1 MKLISALMGQPDQ
14 KRLILA
20 RLNAAASTAA
30 RQREL
35 YNLLYAYWAN
45 QGLYAWL
52 AQNRYES
59 GINAP
64 AMKGIRTPCARIV
77 DFYVSHLWPGDLEE
91 ALPIETDYETILEP
105 IKQLWLW
112 SNWED
117 EKDLAAQFFALYGDL
132 FIRVAQPDDRAQV
145 YFELIQP
152 QYVTD
157 FTEER
162 GFVKSIR
169 LDIPVTEAV
178 NGIDRTL
185 THTEIWSKADQ
196 SYRRWRHEGGP
207 DAAYETLGTPDEEVS
222 FSEMGIDFVPFVHAR
237 FKSVGDQWGMGC
249 FTHLLDKVDELNL
262 KATRHSE
269 IMFNHLGVTW
279 SLESDVLDAAGRPLP
294 PLTIDP
300 ETDGVVTIGGG
311 RFFRP
316 PSGGHL
322 KEMVPNIQYAAYL
335 DTIESEERALASD
348 APEMNWSHL
357 SESREVSGRALRMLL
372 GPAVK

>member
-1 MKLISALMGQPDQ
+1 MNLISALMGQPDQ
-14 KRLILA
+14 RRLILA

-45 QGLYAWL
+45 QGLYKWL
-52 AQNRYES
+52 AQNRYEA

-64 AMKGIRTPCARIV
+64 AMQGIRTPCARIV
-77 DFYVSHLWPGDLEE
+77 DFYVSHLWPGNLDE
-91 ALPIETDYETILEP
+91 AFPLETDYENITEP

-112 SNWED
+112 SNWES
-117 EKDLAAQFFALYGDL
+117 EKDLAAQWLSLYGDL
-132 FIRVAQPDDRAQV
+132 FIRVAQPEDRRQV

-169 LDIPVTEAV
+169 LDIPITDTS
-178 NGIDRTL
+178 GGLDRTL
-185 THTEIWSKADQ
+185 THTEVWNKADQ
-196 SYRRWRHEGGP
+196 SYRRWRHEGGQ
-207 DAAYETLGTPDEEVS
+207 DAAYDTLGTPEEEVS
-222 FSEMGIDFVPFVHAR
+222 FAELGIDFVPFVHAR
-237 FKSVGDQWGMGC
+237 FKSVGDQWGMGA

-279 SLESDVLDAAGRPLP
+279 SLESDVMDGAGRSLP

-322 KEMVPNIQYAAYL
+322 KEMVPNIQYEAYL
-335 DTIESEERALASD
+335 NTIESEER
-348 APEMNWSHL
+348 
-357 SESREVSGRALRMLL
+357 
-372 GPAVK
+372 